1 MARQIS
7 IPDPSAVLIS
17 RAGQYKRALWVAG
30 PPGREKPLT
39 TLSYTG
45 PKEPE
50 RYSTNSKNFQP
61 TQKIFHQI
69 FMTYTNCPNN
79 QNGHVSEDLH
89 TYQDIREDLETD
101 RKEAIEFLAQL
112 KTMYQMNVKNSGI
125 REALKDV
132 HTTLNITKPS
142 EYYEDN
148 IAVVYDE
155 LYTLNKQFYK
165 SKTNAE
171 IIKLIEGEEEYIIFP
186 HLHFEKLL

>member
-1 MARQIS
+1 M
-7 IPDPSAVLIS
+7 
-17 RAGQYKRALWVAG
+17 
-30 PPGREKPLT
+30 
-39 TLSYTG
+39 
-45 PKEPE
+45 
-50 RYSTNSKNFQP
+50 N
-61 TQKIFHQI
+61 
-69 FMTYTNCPNN
+69 YTNCPNN
-79 QNGHVSEDLH
+79 QNGYVSEDLH

-142 EYYEDN
+142 EYYEGN

>member
-1 MARQIS
+1 
-7 IPDPSAVLIS
+7 
-17 RAGQYKRALWVAG
+17 
-30 PPGREKPLT
+30 
-39 TLSYTG
+39 
-45 PKEPE
+45 
-50 RYSTNSKNFQP
+50 
-61 TQKIFHQI
+61 
-69 FMTYTNCPNN
+69 MTYTNCPNN

-142 EYYEDN
+142 EYYEGN

>member
-1 MARQIS
+1 
-7 IPDPSAVLIS
+7 
-17 RAGQYKRALWVAG
+17 
-30 PPGREKPLT
+30 
-39 TLSYTG
+39 
-45 PKEPE
+45 
-50 RYSTNSKNFQP
+50 
-61 TQKIFHQI
+61 
-69 FMTYTNCPNN
+69 MTYTNCPNN
-79 QNGHVSEDLH
+79 QNGYVSEDLH

-112 KTMYQMNVKNSGI
+112 KTMYQMDVKNSGI
-125 REALKDV
+125 REALKDL

-142 EYYEDN
+142 EYYEGN